1 MNRIPFTLVL
11 VCAAIVTTACGGGGG
26 ADSNAPQD
34 EILNPQKPVLGVP
47 TTYAARNAWINLL
60 TQKTSRSW
68 VLVGKGTDLV
78 EYKLTLGIEP
88 PGRAVFPATFPVTKE
103 GESRISLSNVI
114 ERDGTKVQSFQN
126 EQFFNINYQ
135 IVGTRLTEIVGS
147 RVIGN
152 LDEVTCSR
160 PELGPNNQPLV
171 ALPFVEAG
179 TAGTGA
185 KGPLYA
191 GLTLTDCTPAGTFI
205 GSRSYNQWSIQAEGA
220 ITYFCVAT
228 RDTPVN
234 DPINK
239 MSETCIETTPAGV
252 LGDRARITLIDPV
265 SLNLIAYTAN

>member
-26 ADSNAPQD
+26 AGSDTPPG
-34 EILNPQKPVLGVP
+34 EILNPPKPILAVP
-47 TTYAARNAWINLL
+47 TTYAARNTWINLL
-60 TQKTSRSW
+60 EQKTSRKW
-68 VLVGKGTDLV
+68 VLVGKGTVGKGTDPV

-88 PGRAVFPATFPVTKE
+88 PGPATFPVTNE

-114 ERDGTKVQSFQN
+114 ERDGIKVQSFQN
-126 EQFFNINYQ
+126 EQFFNGRYQ
-135 IVGTRLTEIVGS
+135 IVGTRVTED
-147 RVIGN
+147 
-152 LDEVTCSR
+152 LDDVTCSR
-160 PELGPNNQPLV
+160 PELDLKTNQPLV

-191 GLTLTDCTPAGTFI
+191 GLRLTDCTPDGTFI
-205 GSRSYNQWSIQAEGA
+205 GSRSYNQWSIQADGA

-252 LGDRARITLIDPV
+252 LGDRARITLIAPG
-265 SLNLIAYTAN
+265 SLNLVAYTAN